1 MAQRKALND
10 LVEDIHRNLFGDTE
24 YLALLAA
31 THDAEAVEGS
41 LFADDLEAATRIRA
55 YAAEHA
61 IAEVAQQNKS
71 TIVKS
76 LRVVLRRYG
85 CSRSERLQYMAVTN
99 GTTDRR

>member
-1 MAQRKALND
+1 MAQRRALND
-10 LVEDIHRNLFGDTE
+10 LVADIHKHLFGDTE
-24 YLALLAA
+24 YLALLEA

-55 YAAEHA
+55 YAADHA
-61 IAEVAQQNKS
+61 ITEVARQNKS

-85 CSRSERLQYMAVTN
+85 CSRSERLQNMAVMN
-99 GTTDRR
+99 GATD